1 MWLLFCTV
9 VCLGLYLLARKANVS
24 LSVIGVGVDFL
35 QVVSL
40 FSSFGFRWPP
50 QLRSVFKVASA
61 STVNE
66 QLVSACME
74 TVSVMWGHCIMLIAP
89 LLGM

>member
-1 MWLLFCTV
+1 
-9 VCLGLYLLARKANVS
+9 VS

-40 FSSFGFRWPP
+40 FSSFGFNWPP
-50 QLRSVFKVASA
+50 QLTSVFKVASA

-66 QLVSACME
+66 QLVSACTE
-74 TVSVMWGHCIMLIAP
+74 TKSVMWGHCTMLYCTASWCVK
-89 LLGM
+89 